1 MRERIIKFLEIEN
14 LSSSKF
20 ADDIGVQRSSISH
33 ILSGRNNPSF
43 DFIQK
48 MLTKYKSLNAE
59 WLILGTGNMLR
70 TLIQGNL
77 FENTAQEAI
86 FSELPI
92 SNTEKL
98 NSNGENLIVNKKGY
112 ENEETKVFN
121 ERINKTTNIIV
132 EKIITIYSDKTFDIY
147 LPTK

>member
-48 MLTKYKSLNAE
+48 ILTKYKTLNAE
-59 WLILGTGNMLR
+59 WLIMGTGNMLK
-70 TLIQGNL
+70 TIKQGNL
-77 FENTAQEAI
+77 FENNAQETLI
-86 FSELPI
+86 SDIPI

-98 NSNGENLIVNKKGY
+98 SSNEDNLIINKEMY
-112 ENEETKVFN
+112 ENKENKVSN

-147 LPTK
+147 FPAK

>member
-48 MLTKYKSLNAE
+48 ILTKYKTLNAE
-59 WLILGTGNMLR
+59 WLIMGTGNMLK
-70 TLIQGNL
+70 TIKQGNL
-77 FENTAQEAI
+77 FENNAQETLI
-86 FSELPI
+86 SDIPI

-98 NSNGENLIVNKKGY
+98 SSNEDNLIVNKEIY
-112 ENEETKVFN
+112 ENEENKVSN

-147 LPTK
+147 LPAK